1 MSDIKKTS
9 KGDLLVLNYEK
20 FYKSSNYVIF
30 INLVDSEKEVN
41 TRHVWNCRHSFR
53 CFYKEC
59 ENNEIL
65 KFHALSGFNIEI
77 NMLDADAR
85 NNVRIFLC
93 QDNSEPDEQ
102 YKEIKWFTKIPSFD
116 SSFFKFGNPYII
128 RRPIESPHYGDLPF
142 AHAEETPMIL
152 CHIDD
157 EVLRFIYAEPT
168 RFNMSITCPYTEHA
182 TYTVTLAEY
191 QKYITDGTLKQ
202 RFIALM
208 PENKWKEEE

>member
-77 NMLDADAR
+77 N
-85 NNVRIFLC
+85 N
-93 QDNSEPDEQ
+93 
-102 YKEIKWFTKIPSFD
+102 
-116 SSFFKFGNPYII
+116 
-128 RRPIESPHYGDLPF
+128 
-142 AHAEETPMIL
+142 
-152 CHIDD
+152 
-157 EVLRFIYAEPT
+157 
-168 RFNMSITCPYTEHA
+168 
-182 TYTVTLAEY
+182 
-191 QKYITDGTLKQ
+191 
-202 RFIALM
+202 
-208 PENKWKEEE
+208 

>member
-20 FYKSSNYVIF
+20 FYKSSDYIIF

-41 TRHVWNCRHSFR
+41 TRPVWNCRHSFR
-53 CFYKEC
+53 CSYDGC

-65 KFHALSGFNIEI
+65 KFHALAGFNIEI
-77 NMLDADAR
+77 NMLDAVTR
-85 NNVRIFLC
+85 KNVRIFLC
-93 QDNSEPDEQ
+93 QEFLKPDEQ

-128 RRPIESPHYGDLPF
+128 RRPIESPHYGDLPWV
-142 AHAEETPMIL
+142 HVEETPMIL

-157 EVLRFIYAEPT
+157 NALRFIYAEPT
-168 RFNMSITCPYTEHA
+168 RFNMGVTSPYTEHA

-208 PENKWKEEE
+208 SENKWSEEG

>member
-1 MSDIKKTS
+1 MSNIKKTS

-20 FYKSSNYVIF
+20 FYKSSNYMIF

-41 TRHVWNCRHSFR
+41 TRAGWNCKHSFR
-53 CFYKEC
+53 CYYKGSED
-59 ENNEIL
+59 NEIL
-65 KFHALSGFNIEI
+65 KFLAFDGFTIEI

-85 NNVRIFLC
+85 KNVRIFLC
-93 QDNSEPDEQ
+93 QDISEPDKQ

-116 SSFFKFGNPYII
+116 LSFFKFGNPYII

-142 AHAEETPMIL
+142 AHAEKTPMIL

-157 EVLRFIYAEPT
+157 NVLRFIYAKPT
-168 RFNMSITCPYTEHA
+168 EYSMSITCPYTEHD
-182 TYTVTLAEY
+182 TYEVTLAEY

-202 RFIALM
+202 RFISLI
-208 PENKWKEEE
+208 PENKWTEEE